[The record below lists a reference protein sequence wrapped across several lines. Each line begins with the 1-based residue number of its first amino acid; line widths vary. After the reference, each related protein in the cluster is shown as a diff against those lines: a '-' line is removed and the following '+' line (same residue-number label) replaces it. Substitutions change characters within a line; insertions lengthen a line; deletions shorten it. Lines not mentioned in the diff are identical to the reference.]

1 VYLGEAVH
9 KGVAYPGEHAAIVNQ
24 GLWDKVQAILHES
37 PRRRAARTRA
47 QTPALLKGL
56 IFGPTG
62 SAMTPTHT
70 RRRGKLYR
78 YYVSN
83 KVLKHGA
90 DACPI
95 PRVPAGQIE
104 RAVVEQI
111 RALLR
116 TPEIAVRTWRTARQT
131 NNMTEAEVREALQ
144 RFDPMW
150 DELFPAEQAR
160 IVQLLVERVDV
171 GLDGVDIR
179 LRAEGLTNV
188 VADIRGGSVEMRRAA

>member
-1 VYLGEAVH
+1 
-9 KGVAYPGEHAAIVNQ
+9 
-24 GLWDKVQAILHES
+24 
-37 PRRRAARTRA
+37 
-47 QTPALLKGL
+47 
-56 IFGPTG
+56 
-62 SAMTPTHT
+62 MTPTHT

-150 DELFPAEQAR
+150 DERFPAEQAR